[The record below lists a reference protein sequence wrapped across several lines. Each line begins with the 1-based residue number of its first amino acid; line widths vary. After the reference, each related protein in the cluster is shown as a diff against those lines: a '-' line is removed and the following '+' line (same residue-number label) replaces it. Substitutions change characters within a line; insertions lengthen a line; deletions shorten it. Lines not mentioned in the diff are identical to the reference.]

1 MTKRLLK
8 NDRVRSALCWVV
20 ALYIRLVH
28 RTGRWTV
35 VGRAIPEAVW
45 NDGRPFILSFWHGRL
60 LMMPRAWPEE
70 HPIHMLISQHRDG
83 QLIARTVGH
92 FGIRTAAGS
101 SSRGG
106 SGALRTM
113 LKALKSGEN
122 VGITPDG
129 PRGPRQ
135 RASDGV
141 IHIARMSGAPVIPL
155 AYAARRRRLL
165 GSWDRFMV
173 PLPFTRGV
181 FVWGEPLTVPRD
193 AGEADIARLRGELEE
208 RMNAL
213 TAEADRLVGQ
223 PTTTPEP
230 VPPC

>member
-1 MTKRLLK
+1 MTKNLLK
-8 NDRVRSALCWVV
+8 NDRVRDLLCWVV
-20 ALYIRLVH
+20 AQYIRLVH
-28 RTGRWTV
+28 RTGRWTEK
-35 VGRAIPEAVW
+35 GRAFPESIW
-45 NDGRPFILSFWHGRL
+45 TDGRPFILAFWHGRL
-60 LMMPRAWPEE
+60 LMMPRAWPAAQ
-70 HPIHMLISQHRDG
+70 PIHMLISQHRDG

-92 FGIRTAAGS
+92 FGIMTAAGS

-113 LKALKSGEN
+113 LKALKAGEN

-141 IHIARMSGAPVIPL
+141 LHIARMSGAPVVPL

-193 AGEADIARLRGELEE
+193 AGEADIASLRAELEE

-213 TAEADRLVGQ
+213 TAEADRLVGR
-223 PTTTPEP
+223 PTTEPEP